1 MLNHVEGTSYTDS
14 IATQATFWSGK
25 LLGNKAYGPIGAK
38 PARASTFIRVYKQ
51 LNANALAGI
60 AKSARASVSNS
71 IDTLMNA
78 EAFAGFVP
86 KGP

>member
-38 PARASTFIRVYKQ
+38 PARASTFISVYKTVYTIGHRSHGG
-51 LNANALAGI
+51 LRD
-60 AKSARASVSNS
+60 ARKGVGVRQVSVLK
-71 IDTLMNA
+71 TT
-78 EAFAGFVP
+78 
-86 KGP
+86 

>member
-38 PARASTFIRVYKQ
+38 PARASTFISMYKL

-60 AKSARASVSNS
+60 AMPGRPSTSDRYQC
-71 IDTLMNA
+71 
-78 EAFAGFVP
+78 
-86 KGP
+86 